1 MSLGWILARRG
12 YGSHVSR
19 LLLVCSSGGHL
30 AQMMAMAPWWRSHE
44 RAWVTFRT
52 PDAESLLHGED
63 VTWAFHPTTRNAVN
77 AVRNLFAAVKLL
89 PRFKPDVIVSTGAG
103 VAVPYF
109 YAAKLFSIPAV
120 FVEVYDRIDTPSMT
134 GRLCRPVSSLVCV
147 QSEEQTSFYP
157 GAQVIG
163 SLL

>member
-1 MSLGWILARRG
+1 
-12 YGSHVSR
+12 
-19 LLLVCSSGGHL
+19 
-30 AQMMAMAPWWRSHE
+30 MMAMAPWWRSHE

-52 PDAESLLHGED
+52 PDAESLLADED
-63 VTWAFHPTTRNAVN
+63 VTWAFYPTTRNAVN

-89 PRFKPDVIVSTGAG
+89 RRARPDVIVSTGAG

-109 YAAKLFSIPAV
+109 YAAKIFRVPTV
-120 FVEVYDRIDTPSMT
+120 FVEVYDRIDTPTLT
-134 GRLCRPVSSLVCV
+134 GRLCKPVSSLVCV
-147 QSEEQTSFYP
+147 QWDEQTSLYP